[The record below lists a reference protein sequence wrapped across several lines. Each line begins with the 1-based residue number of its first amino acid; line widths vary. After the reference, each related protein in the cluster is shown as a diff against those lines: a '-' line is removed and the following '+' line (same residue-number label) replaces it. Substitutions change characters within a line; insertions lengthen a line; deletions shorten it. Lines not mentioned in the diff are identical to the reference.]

1 MKIRRSGFG
10 EAGDAVQISH
20 GETPRTQQPRSNATE
35 IISQNDSVDV
45 SGGRAMAD
53 QLSPATF
60 AAERAEKVKRLAALV
75 QANQYHPSSEA
86 VAGAIAEEISLEILT
101 AGGTADGGSE

>member
-1 MKIRRSGFG
+1 MKIRRAGLG
-10 EAGDAVQISH
+10 DAGDAVQISH
-20 GETPRTQQPRSNATE
+20 GETPRTQQQRGDSPP
-35 IISQNDSVDV
+35 IVSQNDSVDV

-60 AAERAEKVKRLAALV
+60 AAERAEKVRRLTALV

-101 AGGTADGGSE
+101 AGAIGDGGSE